1 MIEISVKF
9 FASISEILGVRET
22 TISLDECNFQELLKK
37 LKQKYGE
44 KFQQT
49 IFQPNG
55 TIRESFRILLN
66 ENSMYE
72 QDLIEI
78 EFKDN
83 DIIAFLPPIGGGC

>member
-1 MIEISVKF
+1 MIKVSVKF

-22 TISLDECNFQELLKK
+22 TISLDECNFLELLEK

-55 TIRESFRILLN
+55 TIRESYRILLN
-66 ENSMYE
+66 ENSLYKQE
-72 QDLIEI
+72 LIEI
-78 EFKDN
+78 EFKDK
-83 DIIAFLPPIGGGC
+83 DIIAFLPPVGGGC

>member
-1 MIEISVKF
+1 MFKKNKKTDNRTLKEDRFKKI
-9 FASISEILGVRET
+9 ASRRV
-22 TISLDECNFQELLKK
+22 QELLNK

-55 TIRESFRILLN
+55 TIRESYRILLN
-66 ENSMYE
+66 ENTMYE

-78 EFKDN
+78 EFKDK
-83 DIIAFLPPIGGGC
+83 DIIAFLPPVGGGC